1 MVKRFKIQLLFS
13 LYKFV
18 NRNYI
23 VKTLNQ
29 DVQKVNELSISIQ
42 SIQSISGNG
51 YGRETRL

>member
-13 LYKFV
+13 LNKFV

-29 DVQKVNELSISIQ
+29 DVQKVIELSISIQ
-42 SIQSISGNG
+42 SIDGMDMAEKKG
-51 YGRETRL
+51 YQD